1 MGCGME
7 FIYAD
12 KNVLVLGLGKSGIAA
27 AKLLHHQGAKVIV
40 NDKKNIE
47 YVENEVSELKKL
59 GIEVIVG
66 YHPENLINNKLDLIV
81 KNPGIPYHIQPLIEA
96 KSRNIPIIT
105 EIELAYK
112 LFGLKYIGITGSNG
126 KTTTTTLVGEILCNA
141 GFKPVVGGNIGTPL
155 SEIVLNEGPLLLQ
168 RPIVLELSSFQL
180 QGIQDFRCHIAA
192 ILNIYETHLDYH
204 GNLNNYIDAKNNIF
218 RNQHPTDYLILNADQ
233 PLYRDYYKKIKSDI
247 IFCSSNNAKQ
257 NGFAVDNGEIVYRT
271 DYQKNPICSLN
282 EILIP
287 GKHNIENAL
296 FASAISV
303 LKGVPLDII
312 RNTLI
317 NFKGVEHRIEYVGTF
332 KGARFY
338 NDSKATNQQATI
350 RALESFR
357 GNIILIAGGLD
368 RGNNFNELIPILYNR
383 VKALIVLGETANKL
397 RDAGEKA
404 GIKYIINVNNLEEA
418 VKESKNLAK
427 TDDIILLSPAC
438 ASWDMF
444 SSFEERGS
452 MYKKYILEV

>member
-1 MGCGME
+1 MRS
-7 FIYAD
+7 IYAD
-12 KNVLVLGLGKSGIAA
+12 KNILILGLGKSGVAA
-27 AKLLHHQGAKVIV
+27 AKLLHHQGARVIV

-47 YVENEVSELKKL
+47 HVENEVSELKKL

-81 KNPGIPYHIQPLIEA
+81 KNPGIPYQIQPLIDA
-96 KSRNIPIIT
+96 ISKDIPIIT

-112 LFGLKYIGITGSNG
+112 LIDVEYIGITGSNG
-126 KTTTTTLVGEILCNA
+126 KTTTTSLVGEILCNA
-141 GFKPVVGGNIGTPL
+141 GLNPVVGGNIGTPL

-204 GNLNNYIDAKNNIF
+204 GNLENYMDAKNNIF
-218 RNQHPTDYLILNADQ
+218 RNQQPTDYLILNGDQ
-233 PLYRDYYKKIKSDI
+233 SLYRDYYKRIKSDI
-247 IFCSSNNAKQ
+247 IYCSSNNAKQ
-257 NGFAVDNGEIVYRT
+257 NGFVVDNGEIVYRT
-271 DYQKNPICSLN
+271 EYQKNPICSLN

-303 LKGVPLDII
+303 LKGVPFNII

-368 RGNNFNELIPILYNR
+368 RGNDFNELIPTMYDR

-418 VKESKNLAK
+418 VIESKNLAK

-452 MYKKYILEV
+452 MYKKYILKV